1 MCCLIF
7 DCVSL
12 GFACKTEL
20 NRTCPLYLYDSQN
33 EKNEKDIYYNPAT
46 IIM

>member
-12 GFACKTEL
+12 GFECKTER
-20 NRTCPLYLYDSQN
+20 NNIRPFYCMNSQN
-33 EKNEKDIYYNPAT
+33 EKNEKDIYYNPAE